1 MLPRLL
7 FQDGDSVADN
17 RLKSIVIVGGGTA
30 GWMAAAALI
39 ERFGANRHTR
49 ITLVESPE
57 IGTVGVGEATVPHI
71 REFLRH
77 LKINEV
83 DFVKRTSATFKLAI
97 GFEGW
102 AGEGTQFF
110 HPFSEHGVPLLGTSF
125 QHYWVKARQLGKA
138 EVIDRYALSAEM
150 ARVGKFAMPKSSGG
164 TGFLFFNYALHFD
177 ATLVARYLKSWSIM
191 AGVKHVEGRVA
202 NVQLHG
208 ESGHVECLE
217 LDGGRKVAGDLF
229 IDCSGFAGLL
239 IEKALHTG
247 YDDWTQWLPCD
258 RAVAMPCESR
268 VAPASHTRSIAS
280 RAGWQWRI
288 PLQHRVGNG
297 YVFCSR
303 YLSEDEAMTTLRS
316 SVEGPALAEPRLL
329 PFRTGI
335 RRKIWNRNVFCLGLA
350 SGFLEPLESTSI
362 YLVQRGLQYLTG
374 SFPQAVPNI
383 ALQENVNE
391 RNRRHWDHIRDFIV
405 LHYKLNR
412 RDEPFWHECRAMS
425 IPDSLSETIALFR
438 ETGRFR
444 QESIEFFRASSWL
457 SMFAGFGILPRYYS
471 PMVDDVPEVDVIQEL
486 ENMAAGIAAT
496 VAGAPT
502 HEEFIRSNCATA
514 MPVQTA
520 ANG

>member
-1 MLPRLL
+1 M
-7 FQDGDSVADN
+7 
-17 RLKSIVIVGGGTA
+17 KSIVIVGGGTA
-30 GWMAAAALI
+30 GWMAAATLV

-71 REFLRH
+71 REFLKH

-102 AGEGTQFF
+102 AGEGSQFF

-138 EVIDRYALSAEM
+138 DVIDRYVLSSEL
-150 ARVGKFAMPKSSGG
+150 ARAGKFAVPKPGAG
-164 TGFLFFNYALHFD
+164 QGFLFFNYALHFD

-191 AGVKHVEGRVA
+191 AGVRHVEGRVVDVNLNA
-202 NVQLHG
+202 
-208 ESGHVECLE
+208 ESGNVESVE

-229 IDCSGFAGLL
+229 IDCSGFQGLL
-239 IEKALHTG
+239 IEQALQTG
-247 YDDWTQWLPCD
+247 YDDWSHWLPCD
-258 RAVAMPCESR
+258 RAVALPCEGR
-268 VAPASHTRSIAS
+268 LAPLPYTRSIAS
-280 RAGWQWRI
+280 QAGWQWRI

-303 YLSEDEAMTTLRS
+303 YLSADEAIANLRA
-316 SVEGPALAEPRLL
+316 SVEGPSLAEPRLL

-350 SGFLEPLESTSI
+350 SGFMEPLESTSI
-362 YLVQRGLQYLTG
+362 YLVQRGLQYLLG
-374 SFPQAVPNI
+374 SFPQAVPNP
-383 ALQENVNE
+383 ALQENVNR
-391 RNRRHWDHIRDFIV
+391 RNRTHWEHLRDFIV

-412 RDEPFWHECRAMS
+412 REGEPFWDECRNME
-425 IPDSLSETIALFR
+425 IPGSLGDTMQLFR
-438 ETGRFR
+438 ETGRLR

-457 SMFAGFGILPRYYS
+457 AMFAGFGILPKYYS
-471 PMVDDVPEVDVIQEL
+471 PLVDDVPEADVVSEL
-486 ENMAAGIAAT
+486 ENMAAGIA
-496 VAGAPT
+496 VAVAKASS
-502 HEEFIRSNCATA
+502 HEDFIRANCLSGV
-514 MPVQTA
+514 PVTSA